1 MELRHLRYF
10 TAVVDCKGY
19 REASRRLHIAQPS
32 ISQAV
37 SDLEDDLGL
46 KLFTRTGRKA
56 SLRPEGEIFYADA
69 VRILQ
74 QAESAILTARRAS
87 QGKVGRLSIGFI
99 GSATLS
105 FLPDLIRRYKL
116 EHPNVKLTLHDL
128 YPVEM
133 DQACDRGEIDIAITR
148 PLSLERSRSRQSKV
162 LLRDPLI
169 AVFPRSRKLKR
180 KRIPL
185 ADLANERFILFHR
198 QGAPGVFD
206 TIVGAC
212 RSQGFSP
219 RVENEPNS
227 MQTILSLVEAEEGV
241 AIVPASISNLRSHGV
256 QFVRLV
262 PDLYLDLI
270 VAWRAGEDSGVLHT
284 FLYFL
289 NANADAIR
297 AKAELALSSITRTR
311 SPDRP
316 GNITAQLKRR

>member
-10 TAVVDCKGY
+10 TAVVECKGY
-19 REASRRLHIAQPS
+19 REASRRLHVAQPS

-37 SDLEDDLGL
+37 SDLEDELGL
-46 KLFTRTGRKA
+46 KLFSRTGRSA
-56 SLRPEGEIFYADA
+56 RLRPEGEIFYADA

-74 QAESAILTARRAS
+74 QAETAILTAKRAA
-87 QGKVGRLSIGFI
+87 QGQVGRLSIGFI

-105 FLPDLIRRYKL
+105 FLPDLVRRYKL
-116 EHPNVKLTLHDL
+116 EYPDVKLALHDL
-128 YPVEM
+128 YPVEL
-133 DQACDRGEIDIAITR
+133 DKACDRGEIDIAITR
-148 PLSLERSRSRQSKV
+148 TLSLERSKNRQSRL
-162 LLRDPLI
+162 LLRDPLV
-169 AVFPRSRKLKR
+169 AALPRSRKLKSKNIR
-180 KRIPL
+180 L
-185 ADLANERFILFHR
+185 ADLANEPFILFHR

-241 AIVPASISNLRSHGV
+241 AIVPASTSNLRSNGV
-256 QFVRLV
+256 QFVRLA

-270 VAWRAGEDSGVLHT
+270 VAWQLGEPSVVLRT
-284 FLYFL
+284 FLDFL

-297 AKAELALSSITRTR
+297 AKAELALSSI
-311 SPDRP
+311 
-316 GNITAQLKRR
+316 AHMKA

>member
-10 TAVVDCKGY
+10 TAVVECKGY
-19 REASRRLHIAQPS
+19 REASRRLHVAQPS

-37 SDLEDDLGL
+37 SDLEDELEL
-46 KLFTRTGRKA
+46 KLFSRTGRNA
-56 SLRPEGEIFYADA
+56 RLRPEGEIFYADA

-74 QAESAILTARRAS
+74 QAETAILTAKRAA

-105 FLPDLIRRYKL
+105 FLPDLVRRYKL
-116 EHPNVKLTLHDL
+116 EYPNVKLALHDL
-128 YPVEM
+128 YPVEL
-133 DQACDRGEIDIAITR
+133 DKACDRGEIDIAITR
-148 PLSLERSRSRQSKV
+148 TLSLERSKNRQSRV
-162 LLRDPLI
+162 LLRDPLV
-169 AVFPRSRKLKR
+169 AVLPQSQKLKS
-180 KRIPL
+180 KRVRL

-241 AIVPASISNLRSHGV
+241 AIVPASTSNLRSNGV
-256 QFVRLV
+256 QFVRLA

-270 VAWRAGEDSGVLHT
+270 VAWQLGEPSVVLRT
-284 FLYFL
+284 FLDFL
-289 NANADAIR
+289 SANADAIR
-297 AKAELALSSITRTR
+297 AKAELALSSIAR
-311 SPDRP
+311 
-316 GNITAQLKRR
+316 LKA

>member
-10 TAVVDCKGY
+10 TAVVECNGY

-32 ISQAV
+32 ISEAV
-37 SDLEDDLGL
+37 SDLEDELGL
-46 KLFTRTGRKA
+46 KLFSRTHRNA
-56 SLRPEGEIFYADA
+56 RLTPEGEIFYTDA

-74 QAESAILTARRAS
+74 QAQTAILTAKRAA
-87 QGKVGRLSIGFI
+87 QGEVGRLSIGFI

-105 FLPDLIRRYKL
+105 FLPELIRRYKL
-116 EHPNVKLTLHDL
+116 EYPDVKLALHDL
-128 YPVEM
+128 YPAEL
-133 DQACDRGEIDIAITR
+133 DKACDRGEIDIAITR
-148 PLSLERSRSRQSKV
+148 TLSLERSKNRQSRV
-162 LLRDPLI
+162 LLRDPLV
-169 AVFPRSRKLKR
+169 AVLPRSRKLKLKSNKIR
-180 KRIPL
+180 L

-256 QFVRLV
+256 QFVLLV
-262 PDLYLDLI
+262 PDLHLDLI
-270 VAWRAGEDSGVLHT
+270 VAWSRGETSVVLRT
-284 FLYFL
+284 FLDFL
-289 NANADAIR
+289 NANTDAIR
-297 AKAELALSSITRTR
+297 AKAELALSSLARIK
-311 SPDRP
+311 S
-316 GNITAQLKRR
+316 

>member
-10 TAVVDCKGY
+10 TAVVECKGY

-32 ISQAV
+32 ISEAV
-37 SDLEDDLGL
+37 SDLEDELGL
-46 KLFTRTGRKA
+46 KLFSRAQRNARVT
-56 SLRPEGEIFYADA
+56 PEGEIFYADA
-69 VRILQ
+69 IRILQ
-74 QAESAILTARRAS
+74 QAETAILTAKRAA

-116 EHPNVKLTLHDL
+116 QYPNVKLALHDL

-133 DQACDRGEIDIAITR
+133 DKACDRGEIDIAITR
-148 PLSLERSRSRQSKV
+148 PLSPERSKNRESRV
-162 LLRDPLI
+162 LLRDPLV
-169 AVFPRSRKLKR
+169 AVLPRSRKLKTKTIR
-180 KRIPL
+180 L

-241 AIVPASISNLRSHGV
+241 AIVPASISNLRSNGV
-256 QFVRLV
+256 QFVRLI

-270 VAWRAGEDSGVLHT
+270 VAWRPSEPSIVLRT
-284 FLYFL
+284 FLDFL
-289 NANADAIR
+289 SANADAIR
-297 AKAELALSSITRTR
+297 AKAELAVSSIGRIK
-311 SPDRP
+311 S
-316 GNITAQLKRR
+316 

>member
-10 TAVVDCKGY
+10 TAVVECKGY
-19 REASRRLHIAQPS
+19 REASRRLHVAQPS

-37 SDLEDDLGL
+37 SDLEDELEL
-46 KLFTRTGRKA
+46 KLFSRTGRNA
-56 SLRPEGEIFYADA
+56 RVTPEGEIFYADA

-74 QAESAILTARRAS
+74 QAETAILTAKRAA

-105 FLPDLIRRYKL
+105 FLPDLVRRYKL
-116 EHPNVKLTLHDL
+116 EYPNVKLALHDL
-128 YPVEM
+128 YPVEL
-133 DQACDRGEIDIAITR
+133 DKACDRGEIDIAITR
-148 PLSLERSRSRQSKV
+148 TLSLERSKNRQSRV
-162 LLRDPLI
+162 LLRDPLV
-169 AVFPRSRKLKR
+169 AVLPQSQKLKS
-180 KRIPL
+180 KRVRL

-198 QGAPGVFD
+198 QGAPVVFD

-241 AIVPASISNLRSHGV
+241 AIVPASTSNLRSNGV
-256 QFVRLV
+256 QFVRLA

-270 VAWRAGEDSGVLHT
+270 VAWQLGEPSVVLRT
-284 FLYFL
+284 FLDFL
-289 NANADAIR
+289 SANADAIR
-297 AKAELALSSITRTR
+297 AKAELALSSIAR
-311 SPDRP
+311 
-316 GNITAQLKRR
+316 LKA

>member
-10 TAVVDCKGY
+10 TAVVESKGY

-37 SDLEDDLGL
+37 SDLEDELGL
-46 KLFTRTGRKA
+46 KLFSRTGRNA
-56 SLRPEGEIFYADA
+56 RLRPEGEIFYADA
-69 VRILQ
+69 VRVLQ
-74 QAESAILTARRAS
+74 LAETAMVTAKRAA
-87 QGKVGRLSIGFI
+87 QGKVGTLSIGFI

-116 EHPNVKLTLHDL
+116 EYPNVKLALHDL

-148 PLSLERSRSRQSKV
+148 PLSLERSKNRQSRV
-162 LLRDPLI
+162 LLRDPLV
-169 AVFPRSRKLKR
+169 AVLPRSRKLQLKNKKIR
-180 KRIPL
+180 L

-198 QGAPGVFD
+198 KGAPVVFD

-241 AIVPASISNLRSHGV
+241 AIVPASTSNLRSNGV
-256 QFVRLV
+256 LFVRLL
-262 PDLYLDLI
+262 PDNLYLDLI
-270 VAWRAGEDSGVLHT
+270 AMWPLGEPSAVLRT
-284 FLYFL
+284 FLDFL
-289 NANADAIR
+289 SANADAIR
-297 AKAELALSSITRTR
+297 AKAELALSSIARIK
-311 SPDRP
+311 S
-316 GNITAQLKRR
+316 

>member
-19 REASRRLHIAQPS
+19 REASRQLHIAQPS
-32 ISQAV
+32 ISEAV
-37 SDLEDDLGL
+37 SDLEHELGL
-46 KLFTRTGRKA
+46 KLFSRTHRNA
-56 SLRPEGEIFYADA
+56 RVTPEGEIFYADA
-69 VRILQ
+69 VRVLQ
-74 QAESAILTARRAS
+74 LAETAILTAKRAA

-116 EHPNVKLTLHDL
+116 EYPNVKLALHDL
-128 YPVEM
+128 YPVEL

-148 PLSLERSRSRQSKV
+148 ALSLEGSKNRQSRV

-169 AVFPRSRKLKR
+169 AVLPRSRKLKSR
-180 KRIPL
+180 NKKIRFS
-185 ADLANERFILFHR
+185 DLANERFILFHR
-198 QGAPGVFD
+198 KGAPAVFD

-212 RSQGFSP
+212 RSHGFSP

-241 AIVPASISNLRSHGV
+241 AIVPASISNLRSKGV

-270 VAWRAGEDSGVLHT
+270 AVWPLGEPSAVLHT
-284 FLYFL
+284 FLDFL
-289 NANADAIR
+289 NANTEAIR
-297 AKAELALSSITRTR
+297 AKAELALSSISRMK
-311 SPDRP
+311 
-316 GNITAQLKRR
+316 A

>member
-10 TAVVDCKGY
+10 TAVVECQGY
-19 REASRRLHIAQPS
+19 RGASRRLHIAQPS

-37 SDLEDDLGL
+37 SDLEDELRL
-46 KLFTRTGRKA
+46 KLFSRTGRNA
-56 SLRPEGEIFYADA
+56 TVTPEGEIFYADA

-74 QAESAILTARRAS
+74 QAEAAILTAKRAA
-87 QGKVGRLSIGFI
+87 QGEVGKLSIGFI

-116 EHPNVKLTLHDL
+116 EHPNVKLALHDL
-128 YPVEM
+128 YPVEL
-133 DQACDRGEIDIAITR
+133 DKACDRGEIDIAITR
-148 PLSLERSRSRQSKV
+148 PLSPERGKSRQSR
-162 LLRDPLI
+162 LLLHDPLI
-169 AVFPRSRKLKR
+169 AVLPRSRKLKNKKIR
-180 KRIPL
+180 L
-185 ADLANERFILFHR
+185 AELANERFILFHR
-198 QGAPGVFD
+198 AGAPVVFD

-241 AIVPASISNLRSHGV
+241 AVVPASISNLRSHGV

-270 VAWRAGEDSGVLHT
+270 VAWQSGAPSAVVRT
-284 FLYFL
+284 FLDFL
-289 NANADAIR
+289 NTNTDAIR
-297 AKAELALSSITRTR
+297 AKAELALSSIARIK
-311 SPDRP
+311 S
-316 GNITAQLKRR
+316 

>member
-10 TAVVDCKGY
+10 TAVVECKGY
-19 REASRRLHIAQPS
+19 REASRQLHIAQPS
-32 ISQAV
+32 ISEAV
-37 SDLEDDLGL
+37 SDLEHELGL
-46 KLFTRTGRKA
+46 KLFSRTHRNA
-56 SLRPEGEIFYADA
+56 RVTPEGEIFYADA
-69 VRILQ
+69 VRVLKL
-74 QAESAILTARRAS
+74 AETAILTAKRAA

-116 EHPNVKLTLHDL
+116 EYPNVKLELHDL
-128 YPVEM
+128 YPVEL

-148 PLSLERSRSRQSKV
+148 ALSLERSKNRQSRV

-169 AVFPRSRKLKR
+169 AVLPRSRKLKSKNKKIR
-180 KRIPL
+180 L

-198 QGAPGVFD
+198 KGAPAVFD

-212 RSQGFSP
+212 RSHGFSP

-241 AIVPASISNLRSHGV
+241 AIVPASISNLRSKGV

-270 VAWRAGEDSGVLHT
+270 AVWPLGEPSAVLHT
-284 FLYFL
+284 FLDFL
-289 NANADAIR
+289 NANTEAIR
-297 AKAELALSSITRTR
+297 AKAELALSSIAR
-311 SPDRP
+311 
-316 GNITAQLKRR
+316 LKA

>member
-10 TAVVDCKGY
+10 TAVVECKGY
-19 REASRRLHIAQPS
+19 REASRRLHVAQPS

-37 SDLEDDLGL
+37 SDLEDELEL
-46 KLFTRTGRKA
+46 KLFSRTGRNA
-56 SLRPEGEIFYADA
+56 RVTPEGEIFYADA

-74 QAESAILTARRAS
+74 QAETAILTAKRAA

-105 FLPDLIRRYKL
+105 FLPDLVRRYKL
-116 EHPNVKLTLHDL
+116 EYPNVKLALHDL
-128 YPVEM
+128 YPVEL
-133 DQACDRGEIDIAITR
+133 DKACDRGEIDIAITR
-148 PLSLERSRSRQSKV
+148 TLSLERSKNRQSRV
-162 LLRDPLI
+162 LLRDPLV
-169 AVFPRSRKLKR
+169 AVLPQSQKLKS
-180 KRIPL
+180 KRVRL

-241 AIVPASISNLRSHGV
+241 AIVPASTSNLRSNGV
-256 QFVRLV
+256 QFVRLA

-270 VAWRAGEDSGVLHT
+270 VAWQLGEPSVVLRT
-284 FLYFL
+284 FLDFL
-289 NANADAIR
+289 SANADAIR
-297 AKAELALSSITRTR
+297 AKAELALSSIVR
-311 SPDRP
+311 
-316 GNITAQLKRR
+316 LKA

>member
-10 TAVVDCKGY
+10 TAVVACKGY

-32 ISQAV
+32 ISEAV
-37 SDLEDDLGL
+37 SDLEDELGL
-46 KLFTRTGRKA
+46 KLFLRTHRNA
-56 SLRPEGEIFYADA
+56 RLTPEGEIFYADA

-74 QAESAILTARRAS
+74 QSETAILTAKRAA

-116 EHPNVKLTLHDL
+116 EYPNVKLVLHDL
-128 YPVEM
+128 YPVEL
-133 DQACDRGEIDIAITR
+133 DQAWDRGEIDIAITR
-148 PLSLERSRSRQSKV
+148 SLEHSKNLQSRV
-162 LLRDPLI
+162 LLRDPLV
-169 AVFPRSRKLKR
+169 AVLPRSRKLKSKKIR
-180 KRIPL
+180 L

-198 QGAPGVFD
+198 KGAPAVFD

-241 AIVPASISNLRSHGV
+241 AIVPASSSSLRSNGV
-256 QFVRLV
+256 QFIRLV
-262 PDLYLDLI
+262 PGNLYLDLI
-270 VAWRAGEDSGVLHT
+270 VAWPLGEASAVLRT
-284 FLYFL
+284 FLDFL
-289 NANADAIR
+289 SANEGAIR
-297 AKAELALSSITRTR
+297 AKAELTLSSIARNR
-311 SPDRP
+311 S
-316 GNITAQLKRR
+316 

>member
-10 TAVVDCKGY
+10 TAVVECKGY
-19 REASRRLHIAQPS
+19 REASRQLHIAQPS
-32 ISQAV
+32 ISEAV
-37 SDLEDDLGL
+37 SDLEHELGL
-46 KLFTRTGRKA
+46 KLFSRTHRNA
-56 SLRPEGEIFYADA
+56 RVTSEGEIFYADA
-69 VRILQ
+69 VRVLQ
-74 QAESAILTARRAS
+74 LAETAILTAKRAA

-116 EHPNVKLTLHDL
+116 EYPNVKLALHDL
-128 YPVEM
+128 YPVEL

-148 PLSLERSRSRQSKV
+148 ALSLERSKNRQSRV

-169 AVFPRSRKLKR
+169 AVLPQSRKVKSKNKKIR
-180 KRIPL
+180 L

-198 QGAPGVFD
+198 KGAPAVFD

-227 MQTILSLVEAEEGV
+227 MQTILSLVEADEGV
-241 AIVPASISNLRSHGV
+241 AIVPGSTSILRSNGV
-256 QFVRLV
+256 QFVRLA

-270 VAWRAGEDSGVLHT
+270 AVWPLGEPSAVLRT
-284 FLYFL
+284 FLDFL
-289 NANADAIR
+289 SANTDAIR
-297 AKAELALSSITRTR
+297 AKAELALSSIFRK
-311 SPDRP
+311 S
-316 GNITAQLKRR
+316 

>member
-10 TAVVDCKGY
+10 TAVVECKGY
-19 REASRRLHIAQPS
+19 REASRQLHIAQPS
-32 ISQAV
+32 ISEAV
-37 SDLEDDLGL
+37 SDLEDELGL
-46 KLFTRTGRKA
+46 KLFSRTHRKA
-56 SLRPEGEIFYADA
+56 RLTPEGEIFYADA

-74 QAESAILTARRAS
+74 QAETAILTAKRAA

-116 EHPNVKLTLHDL
+116 EYPNVKLALHDL
-128 YPVEM
+128 YPVEL
-133 DQACDRGEIDIAITR
+133 DKACDRGEIDIAITR
-148 PLSLERSRSRQSKV
+148 TLSLERSKNLQSRV
-162 LLRDPLI
+162 LLRDPLV
-169 AVFPRSRKLKR
+169 AVLPLSRKLKSKKIR
-180 KRIPL
+180 L

-241 AIVPASISNLRSHGV
+241 AIVPASTSNLRSNGV

-262 PDLYLDLI
+262 PDSLYLDLI
-270 VAWRAGEDSGVLHT
+270 VAWPLGEPSVVLRT
-284 FLYFL
+284 FLDFL
-289 NANADAIR
+289 SANADAIR
-297 AKAELALSSITRTR
+297 AKAELALSSIARIK
-311 SPDRP
+311 S
-316 GNITAQLKRR
+316 

>member
-10 TAVVDCKGY
+10 TAVVESKGY

-37 SDLEDDLGL
+37 SDLEDELGL
-46 KLFTRTGRKA
+46 KLFSRTGRNA
-56 SLRPEGEIFYADA
+56 LLRPEGEMFYADA

-74 QAESAILTARRAS
+74 QAETAILTAKRAA

-116 EHPNVKLTLHDL
+116 EYPNVKLALHDL
-128 YPVEM
+128 YPVEL

-148 PLSLERSRSRQSKV
+148 TLSLEGSKSRQSRV
-162 LLRDPLI
+162 LLRDPLV
-169 AVFPRSRKLKR
+169 AVLPRSRKLKSKKIR
-180 KRIPL
+180 L

-198 QGAPGVFD
+198 KGAPVVFD
-206 TIVGAC
+206 TIVEAC

-241 AIVPASISNLRSHGV
+241 AIVPASTSNLRSNGV

-262 PDLYLDLI
+262 PELYLDLI
-270 VAWRAGEDSGVLHT
+270 VAWRLGEASAVLRT
-284 FLYFL
+284 FLDFL
-289 NANADAIR
+289 TANSDAIR
-297 AKAELALSSITRTR
+297 AKAELALSSIARIK
-311 SPDRP
+311 S
-316 GNITAQLKRR
+316 

>member
-10 TAVVDCKGY
+10 TAVVECKGY

-37 SDLEDDLGL
+37 SNLEDELGL
-46 KLFTRTGRKA
+46 KLFSRTGRNA
-56 SLRPEGEIFYADA
+56 RLRPEGEIFYADA

-74 QAESAILTARRAS
+74 QAETAIVTARRAA

-116 EHPNVKLTLHDL
+116 EYPSVKLALHDL
-128 YPVEM
+128 YPVEL

-148 PLSLERSRSRQSKV
+148 TLSLERSKNRQSRV
-162 LLRDPLI
+162 LLRDPLL
-169 AVFPRSRKLKR
+169 AVLPRSRKLKLKSKKIR
-180 KRIPL
+180 L
-185 ADLANERFILFHR
+185 ADLAHERFILFHR
-198 QGAPGVFD
+198 KGAPAVFD

-241 AIVPASISNLRSHGV
+241 AIVPASTSNLRSNGV
-256 QFVRLV
+256 QFVRLE

-270 VAWRAGEDSGVLHT
+270 AAWRVGESSVVLRT
-284 FLYFL
+284 FLDFL
-289 NANADAIR
+289 SANTNAIR
-297 AKAELALSSITRTR
+297 AKAELVLSTIARVKS
-311 SPDRP
+311 
-316 GNITAQLKRR
+316 

>member
-10 TAVVDCKGY
+10 TAVVECQGY
-19 REASRRLHIAQPS
+19 RGASRRLHIAQPS

-37 SDLEDDLGL
+37 SDLEDELGL
-46 KLFTRTGRKA
+46 KLFSRTGRNA
-56 SLRPEGEIFYADA
+56 SVTPEGEIFYADA

-74 QAESAILTARRAS
+74 QAEAAILTAKRAA
-87 QGKVGRLSIGFI
+87 QGEVGKLSIGFI

-116 EHPNVKLTLHDL
+116 EHPNVKLALHDL
-128 YPVEM
+128 YPVEL
-133 DQACDRGEIDIAITR
+133 DKACDRGEIDIAITR
-148 PLSLERSRSRQSKV
+148 PLSPERGKSRQSR
-162 LLRDPLI
+162 LLLHDPLI
-169 AVFPRSRKLKR
+169 AVLPRSRKLKNKKIR
-180 KRIPL
+180 L
-185 ADLANERFILFHR
+185 AELANERFILFHR
-198 QGAPGVFD
+198 AGAPVVFD

-241 AIVPASISNLRSHGV
+241 AVVPASISNLRSHGV

-270 VAWRAGEDSGVLHT
+270 VAWQSGAPSAVVRT
-284 FLYFL
+284 FLDFL
-289 NANADAIR
+289 NTNTDAIR
-297 AKAELALSSITRTR
+297 AKAELALSSIARIK
-311 SPDRP
+311 S
-316 GNITAQLKRR
+316 

>member
-10 TAVVDCKGY
+10 TAVVECNGY

-32 ISQAV
+32 ISEAV
-37 SDLEDDLGL
+37 SDLEDELGL
-46 KLFTRTGRKA
+46 KLFSRTHRNA
-56 SLRPEGEIFYADA
+56 RVTAEGEIFYADA

-74 QAESAILTARRAS
+74 QAETAILTAKRAA
-87 QGKVGRLSIGFI
+87 QGKIGKLSIGFI

-116 EHPNVKLTLHDL
+116 EYPNVKLSLHDL
-128 YPVEM
+128 YPVEL
-133 DQACDRGEIDIAITR
+133 DKACDRGEIDIAITR
-148 PLSLERSRSRQSKV
+148 TLSVERSKNRQSRV
-162 LLRDPLI
+162 LLRDPLV
-169 AVFPRSRKLKR
+169 AVFPRSRKVKSKKIR
-180 KRIPL
+180 L

-198 QGAPGVFD
+198 QGAPAVFD

-227 MQTILSLVEAEEGV
+227 MQTTLSLVEAEEGI
-241 AIVPASISNLRSHGV
+241 AIVPASTSNLRSNGV

-270 VAWRAGEDSGVLHT
+270 VAWQLGEPSVVVRG
-284 FLYFL
+284 FLDFL
-289 NANADAIR
+289 SANADSIR
-297 AKAELALSSITRTR
+297 AKAELALSSIARIK
-311 SPDRP
+311 S
-316 GNITAQLKRR
+316 

>member
-10 TAVVDCKGY
+10 TAVVECKGY

-32 ISQAV
+32 ISEAV
-37 SDLEDDLGL
+37 SDLEDELGL
-46 KLFTRTGRKA
+46 KLFLRTHRKA
-56 SLRPEGEIFYADA
+56 RLTPEGEIFYADA

-74 QAESAILTARRAS
+74 QAETAILTAKRAA

-116 EHPNVKLTLHDL
+116 EYPNVKLALHDL
-128 YPVEM
+128 YPVEL
-133 DQACDRGEIDIAITR
+133 DKACDRGEIDIAITR
-148 PLSLERSRSRQSKV
+148 TLSLERSKNLQSRV
-162 LLRDPLI
+162 LLRDPLV
-169 AVFPRSRKLKR
+169 AVLPRSRKLKSKKIR
-180 KRIPL
+180 L

-241 AIVPASISNLRSHGV
+241 AIVPASTSNLRSNGV
-256 QFVRLV
+256 KFVRLV
-262 PDLYLDLI
+262 PDSLYLDLI
-270 VAWRAGEDSGVLHT
+270 VAWPLGEPSVVLRT
-284 FLYFL
+284 FLDFL
-289 NANADAIR
+289 RANADAIR
-297 AKAELALSSITRTR
+297 AKAELALSSIARIK
-311 SPDRP
+311 S
-316 GNITAQLKRR
+316 

>member
-10 TAVVDCKGY
+10 TAVVECKGY

-32 ISQAV
+32 ISEAV
-37 SDLEDDLGL
+37 SDLEDELGL
-46 KLFTRTGRKA
+46 KLFSRTHRNA
-56 SLRPEGEIFYADA
+56 RLTPEGEIFYADA

-74 QAESAILTARRAS
+74 QAETAILTAKRAA

-116 EHPNVKLTLHDL
+116 EYPNVKLALHDL

-133 DQACDRGEIDIAITR
+133 DKAWDRGEIDIAITR
-148 PLSLERSRSRQSKV
+148 MLSPERSKNLQSRV
-162 LLRDPLI
+162 LLRDPLV
-169 AVFPRSRKLKR
+169 AVLPRSRKLKTKKVR
-180 KRIPL
+180 L

-241 AIVPASISNLRSHGV
+241 AIVPASTSNLRSNGV
-256 QFVRLV
+256 QFVRLL
-262 PDLYLDLI
+262 PDSLYLDLI
-270 VAWRAGEDSGVLHT
+270 VAWPLGEASAVLRT
-284 FLYFL
+284 FLDFL
-289 NANADAIR
+289 SANADAIR
-297 AKAELALSSITRTR
+297 AKAELVLSSIGRIK
-311 SPDRP
+311 S
-316 GNITAQLKRR
+316 

>member
-10 TAVVDCKGY
+10 TAVVECKGY

-32 ISQAV
+32 ISEAM
-37 SDLEDDLGL
+37 SNLEDELGL
-46 KLFTRTGRKA
+46 KLFSRTHRNA
-56 SLRPEGEIFYADA
+56 CVTPEGEIFYADA

-74 QAESAILTARRAS
+74 QAETAVLTAKRAA

-116 EHPNVKLTLHDL
+116 QYPNVKLALHDL

-133 DQACDRGEIDIAITR
+133 DEACDRGEIDIAITR
-148 PLSLERSRSRQSKV
+148 PLSLERSKNRESKV
-162 LLRDPLI
+162 LLRDPLV
-169 AVFPRSRKLKR
+169 AVLPRSRKLKSLKSKSKKIR
-180 KRIPL
+180 L

-241 AIVPASISNLRSHGV
+241 AIVPASISNLRSNGV
-256 QFVRLV
+256 QFARLV

-270 VAWRAGEDSGVLHT
+270 VAWRPCEPSVVLRT
-284 FLYFL
+284 FLDFL
-289 NANADAIR
+289 SANADAIR
-297 AKAELALSSITRTR
+297 AKAELALSSIARIK
-311 SPDRP
+311 S
-316 GNITAQLKRR
+316 

>member
-10 TAVVDCKGY
+10 TAVVECKGY
-19 REASRRLHIAQPS
+19 REASRQLHIAQPS
-32 ISQAV
+32 ISEAV
-37 SDLEDDLGL
+37 SDLEHELGL
-46 KLFTRTGRKA
+46 KLFSRTHRNA
-56 SLRPEGEIFYADA
+56 RVTPEGEIFYADA
-69 VRILQ
+69 VRVLKL
-74 QAESAILTARRAS
+74 AETAILTAKRAA

-116 EHPNVKLTLHDL
+116 EYPNVKLELHDL
-128 YPVEM
+128 YPVEL

-148 PLSLERSRSRQSKV
+148 ALSLERSKNRQSRV

-169 AVFPRSRKLKR
+169 VVLPRSRKLKSKNKKIR
-180 KRIPL
+180 L

-198 QGAPGVFD
+198 KGAPAVFD

-212 RSQGFSP
+212 RSHGFSP

-241 AIVPASISNLRSHGV
+241 AIVPASISNLRSKGV

-270 VAWRAGEDSGVLHT
+270 AVWPLGEPSAVLHT
-284 FLYFL
+284 FLDFL
-289 NANADAIR
+289 NANTEAIR
-297 AKAELALSSITRTR
+297 AKAELALSSIAR
-311 SPDRP
+311 
-316 GNITAQLKRR
+316 LKA

>member
-10 TAVVDCKGY
+10 TAVVECKGY

-37 SDLEDDLGL
+37 SDLEDELGL
-46 KLFTRTGRKA
+46 KLFSRTGRNARLK
-56 SLRPEGEIFYADA
+56 PEGEIFYADA

-74 QAESAILTARRAS
+74 QAETAILTAKRAA

-116 EHPNVKLTLHDL
+116 EYPNVKLALHDL
-128 YPVEM
+128 YPVEL

-148 PLSLERSRSRQSKV
+148 TLSLERSRNRQSKV
-162 LLRDPLI
+162 LLRDPLV
-169 AVFPRSRKLKR
+169 AVLPRSRKLKLKSKKIR
-180 KRIPL
+180 L
-185 ADLANERFILFHR
+185 ADLANERFVLFHR
-198 QGAPGVFD
+198 KGAPAVFD

-227 MQTILSLVEAEEGV
+227 MQTILSLVEADEGV
-241 AIVPASISNLRSHGV
+241 AIVPASTSILRSNGV
-256 QFVRLV
+256 RFVRLV

-270 VAWRAGEDSGVLHT
+270 AVWPLGEPSAVLRT
-284 FLYFL
+284 FLDFL
-289 NANADAIR
+289 STNADAIR
-297 AKAELALSSITRTR
+297 AKAELALSSIARIK
-311 SPDRP
+311 S
-316 GNITAQLKRR
+316 

>member
-10 TAVVDCKGY
+10 TAVVECKGY

-37 SDLEDDLGL
+37 SDLEDELGL
-46 KLFTRTGRKA
+46 KLFSRTGRNA
-56 SLRPEGEIFYADA
+56 RLRPEGEIFYADA

-74 QAESAILTARRAS
+74 RAETAILTAKRAA

-105 FLPDLIRRYKL
+105 FLPGLIRRYKL
-116 EHPNVKLTLHDL
+116 EYPDVKLALHDL
-128 YPVEM
+128 YPVEL

-148 PLSLERSRSRQSKV
+148 TLSLERSKNRQSRV
-162 LLRDPLI
+162 LLRDPLV
-169 AVFPRSRKLKR
+169 AVLPRSRTLRLKSEKIR
-180 KRIPL
+180 L
-185 ADLANERFILFHR
+185 TDLANERFILFHR
-198 QGAPGVFD
+198 KGAPAVFD

-212 RSQGFSP
+212 RAHGFSP
-219 RVENEPNS
+219 QVENEPNS

-241 AIVPASISNLRSHGV
+241 AIVPASTSNLRSNGV

-270 VAWRAGEDSGVLHT
+270 AAWPLGEPSVVLRT
-284 FLYFL
+284 FLDFL
-289 NANADAIR
+289 SANEDAIR
-297 AKAELALSSITRTR
+297 AKAEHALSSIARIK
-311 SPDRP
+311 S
-316 GNITAQLKRR
+316 

>member
-10 TAVVDCKGY
+10 TAVVACKGY

-32 ISQAV
+32 ISEAV
-37 SDLEDDLGL
+37 SDLEDELGL
-46 KLFTRTGRKA
+46 KLFLRTHRNA
-56 SLRPEGEIFYADA
+56 RLTPEGEIFYADA

-74 QAESAILTARRAS
+74 HAETAILTAKRAA

-116 EHPNVKLTLHDL
+116 EYPNVKLVLHDL
-128 YPVEM
+128 YPVEL
-133 DQACDRGEIDIAITR
+133 DQAWDRGEIDIAITR
-148 PLSLERSRSRQSKV
+148 SLEHSKNLQSRI
-162 LLRDPLI
+162 LLRDPLV
-169 AVFPRSRKLKR
+169 AVLPRSRKLKSKKIR
-180 KRIPL
+180 L

-198 QGAPGVFD
+198 KGAPAVFD

-241 AIVPASISNLRSHGV
+241 AIVPASSSSLRSNGV
-256 QFVRLV
+256 QFIRLV
-262 PDLYLDLI
+262 PGNLYLDLI
-270 VAWRAGEDSGVLHT
+270 VAWPLGEASAVLRT
-284 FLYFL
+284 FLDFL
-289 NANADAIR
+289 SANEDAIR
-297 AKAELALSSITRTR
+297 AKAELILSAIARNR
-311 SPDRP
+311 S
-316 GNITAQLKRR
+316 